1 MVLVS
6 LFICFLHTPH
16 NENIN
21 ENFNIILINFYLK
34 KFNLHNDLFVVIN
47 NNKIK
52 YNSLTLF

>member
-1 MVLVS
+1 MILVS

-21 ENFNIILINFYLK
+21 ENFFIILINFYLK
-34 KFNLHNDLFVVIN
+34 KFNLHNDMFVVIN